1 MIYSKIDDFTNSI
14 FRDLDGNFN
23 WKVLVA
29 MLIGITIG
37 MLIAASIYAIML
49 LFSLKRSEKKMGDLK
64 EIDEDLLETL
74 KLIKKDYT
82 KITSG
87 FSASEKMK
95 VLGNT
100 IVNTIKMVAQKYYP
114 DSNHPIY
121 ELNINELIVLA
132 HYITDRIDKVF
143 DKGLLKYFKNMS
155 ISKVL
160 TILDINKKVQSNKV
174 VKTVKKVNPVVK
186 VVKSIANVANPVHWV
201 KKLLFGGIIGSVLNR
216 ASLMII
222 DIVGSETVKVYSK
235 RLFNEENNLL
245 EEMIENEIAEMEELG
260 CEEKIRKE

>member
-100 IVNTIKMVAQKYYP
+100 IVNTI
-114 DSNHPIY
+114 I
-121 ELNINELIVLA
+121 
-132 HYITDRIDKVF
+132 
-143 DKGLLKYFKNMS
+143 
-155 ISKVL
+155 
-160 TILDINKKVQSNKV
+160 
-174 VKTVKKVNPVVK
+174 
-186 VVKSIANVANPVHWV
+186 
-201 KKLLFGGIIGSVLNR
+201 
-216 ASLMII
+216 
-222 DIVGSETVKVYSK
+222 
-235 RLFNEENNLL
+235 
-245 EEMIENEIAEMEELG
+245 ME
-260 CEEKIRKE
+260 R